1 MDLNY
6 CTNCGNRVLKT
17 IRICPACGE
26 RSFSPTPPVHGT
38 STLTSAQSMPG
49 QAPTGTIGPQTTKKN
64 LSVTPG
70 VRGWL
75 LFLCVSL
82 TILTPLF
89 TIATMTSEWRL
100 TKPYFENLPNLKNGV
115 MLEIACYTAVTFFS
129 FYAGTRLWSIRPNAV
144 RTAKIYLVV
153 QMLVGLIVPGA
164 VAAVVSAPGAAS
176 EVIRTAF
183 HGILYFAIWYP
194 YLCKS
199 ERVKAT
205 YI

>member
-1 MDLNY
+1 MDFNY
-6 CTNCGNRVLKT
+6 CTSCGNRVLTT
-17 IRICPACGE
+17 IRMCPACGE
-26 RSFSPTPPVHGT
+26 RNFSPTPPVHGT
-38 STLTSAQSMPG
+38 STLTSAQSAPG
-49 QAPTGTIGPQTTKKN
+49 QTQTGPNAPQSTKKTP
-64 LSVTPG
+64 SVLTG

-89 TIATMTSEWRL
+89 SIAAMASEWRL
-100 TKPYFENLPNLKNGV
+100 TKPYFESLPNLKNGV

-129 FYAGTRLWSIRPNAV
+129 VYAGSRLWSIRPNAV
-144 RTAKIYLVV
+144 RAAKIYLIV

-164 VAAVVSAPGAAS
+164 VAAIVSAPGAAS
-176 EVIRTAF
+176 EVIKTAF
-183 HGILYFAIWYP
+183 HGIVYFAIWYP